1 MRPENPPLATR
12 AEWSLNILSKVMA
25 LDDAVARV
33 QPGQSVSFGGFNL
46 QNKPMAAARQLI
58 RQGTSDLS
66 VICAAPS
73 SLDVDLLVGAGMVR
87 ELLTQSVSAEDFAA
101 IAPCFRRA
109 CEEGVLTVVD
119 VDQGVVNAGL
129 RAAKMG
135 LDSIAALAA
144 IGTSSIEHGGT
155 WLRNG
160 IEPFTGREIVYVRQ
174 LRPDYAFV
182 HVSVADTQGRG
193 LQIGSVFNDALLC
206 GAASQVIVTAERVVE
221 PDELREMR
229 GTAVSWRD
237 NTVAVVSAPHGA
249 HPTAAGGSYSYD
261 AAAIEQYCESVRR
274 VDGFADYQKRVIGAS
289 EESYQRQTGL
299 IGR

>member
-1 MRPENPPLATR
+1 
-12 AEWSLNILSKVMA
+12 MA
-25 LDDAVARV
+25 LADAVALV

-46 QNKPMAAARQLI
+46 QNKPMAAARQLV
-58 RQGTSDLS
+58 RQGTSGLT

-73 SLDVDLLVGAGMVR
+73 SLDVDVLVGAGLVR
-87 ELLTQSVSAEDFAA
+87 ELLAQSVSAEDFAA

-109 CEEGVLTVVD
+109 CEAGALTVVD

-135 LDSIAALAA
+135 LASIAALAA
-144 IGTSSIEHGGT
+144 VGTSSVDHCGT
-155 WLRNG
+155 WLRKG

-182 HVSVADTQGRG
+182 HVSVADSQGRG

-221 PDELREMR
+221 PSELREME

-249 HPTAAGGSYSYD
+249 HYCGVLRSGSRCRPIRGLPEANDRCVGGELSMPD
-261 AAAIEQYCESVRR
+261 RADRSVTT
-274 VDGFADYQKRVIGAS
+274 S
-289 EESYQRQTGL
+289 
-299 IGR
+299 